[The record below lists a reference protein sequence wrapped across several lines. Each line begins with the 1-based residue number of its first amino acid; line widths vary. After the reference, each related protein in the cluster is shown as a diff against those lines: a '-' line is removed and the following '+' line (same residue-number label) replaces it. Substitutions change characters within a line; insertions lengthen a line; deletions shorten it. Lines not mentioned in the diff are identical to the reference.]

1 MSETHETVPTQ
12 FIDIGGATYAYR
24 RWGATGGTPLIFIPH
39 LRAGMDHWDPVIT
52 DSLAKEREVILFNG
66 RGIASSSGEP
76 RHTIQEMAD
85 DIAEFVRALGLTQV
99 DALGFSIGGM
109 QVQELALRH
118 PELVRKLVL
127 LGTGPRGLTLGSDP
141 RFPEVAKHPVLTAED
156 FLFLFF
162 GRSEAARSAGLAF
175 WERRHRRTADVDP
188 PSSPEVAER
197 QWNAVGDYVG
207 QGQAEGDEPFEYLK
221 AIEAPTLVVNGIDDI
236 MIETASSFD
245 LARHI
250 PDSQLILY
258 PDAGHGAHFQYPERF
273 VLHATQF
280 LNE

>member
-1 MSETHETVPTQ
+1 MSDTHETVPTQ
-12 FIDIGGATYAYR
+12 FIDVEGVTYAYR
-24 RWGATGGTPLIFIPH
+24 RWGKPSGTPLIFIPH
-39 LRAGMDHWDPVIT
+39 FRAGMDHWDPAIT

-85 DIAEFVRALGLTQV
+85 DIAEFVRALGLAQV
-99 DALGFSIGGM
+99 DAVGFSIGGM

-118 PELVRKLVL
+118 PGLVRKLIL

-141 RFPEVAKHPVLTAED
+141 RFPEVAQNPVHTAED

-175 WERRHRRTADVDP
+175 WERRHQRTVDVDP
-188 PSSPEVAER
+188 PTSPKVAEL
-197 QWNAVGDYVG
+197 QWGAVIDYVG
-207 QGQAEGDEPFEYLK
+207 QAKGDEPFEYLK
-221 AIEAPTLVVNGIDDI
+221 AIKSPTLIVNGIEDI
-236 MIETASSFD
+236 MIASANSFD
-245 LARHI
+245 LAQHI